1 MKNSKKNVSALTKLV
16 FKNLVIFSALL
27 FLTAANKNI
36 SAGTP
41 GALKNHPFLINTISG
56 TVFSGNR
63 SPVSNIFVELQDDF
77 YRSINRVRTD
87 GSGRY
92 SFSGMRSGRYVI
104 KVIASQLGY
113 EAQTVEV
120 EVVNFGSTD
129 PSGRSITSN
138 DNVQQDIYLRARKIS
153 SNVEQVTGVVFTQEI
168 PENAQ
173 LKYEKA
179 ISLIE
184 EKNEA
189 EGLKFLQ
196 QAVDTFPNYF
206 LALNRLGYEYFT
218 QENFTKASE
227 NLARAADV
235 NPSEPTIYLLSY
247 SLYLG
252 KNYDLAA
259 KVLNSAVKLHNS
271 SRLYTLLG
279 GSLRLTK
286 KVGEAEEALKKAQSL
301 DEKYPEAHWQLALLY
316 GNNLN
321 KFGEAAKELEQFLKL
336 QPGSKDVEKIKKL
349 IQMFK
354 EKEKNKKI

>member
-1 MKNSKKNVSALTKLV
+1 MKFV
-16 FKNLVIFSALL
+16 FKNVVIFLVLL
-27 FLTAANKNI
+27 FPIASSIVVNGK
-36 SAGTP
+36 TP
-41 GALKNHPFLINTISG
+41 KTPENSSVLINTISG
-56 TVFSGNR
+56 TVFNEQR
-63 SPVSNIFVELQDDF
+63 IPISNIFVELQDDF
-77 YRSINRVRTD
+77 YRSINRAQTT

-92 SFSGMRSGRYVI
+92 TFSGMRSGRYVI
-104 KVIASQLGY
+104 RVIASQLGY
-113 EAQTVEV
+113 EPQTVEV

-138 DNVQQDIYLRARKIS
+138 DNVYQDIYLRTRKNS
-153 SNVEQVTGVVFTQEI
+153 PGVQQVTGVIFAQEV
-168 PENAQ
+168 PPNAQ
-173 LKYEKA
+173 LNYEKA
-179 ISLIE
+179 VSLLE
-184 EKNEA
+184 QKNEV
-189 EGLKFLQ
+189 EGIKLLQ

-206 LALNRLGYEYFT
+206 LALNRLGYEYFK

-235 NPSEPTIYLLSY
+235 NSIEPTIYLLSY

-252 KNYDLAA
+252 KNYVVAA
-259 KVLNSAVKLHNS
+259 KVSNSAVKIHNSS
-271 SRLYTLLG
+271 SRLYTILG

-286 KVGEAEEALKKAQSL
+286 NFGKAEDALKKAQTL

-349 IQMFK
+349 IQQFK
-354 EKEKNKKI
+354 EKEKK

>member
-16 FKNLVIFSALL
+16 FKNSVIFLALL

-36 SAGTP
+36 SARTP
-41 GALKNHPFLINTISG
+41 GALKNPPFLINTISG

-77 YRSINRVRTD
+77 YRSINRVRTN

-138 DNVQQDIYLRARKIS
+138 DNVQQDIYLRARKSS

-168 PENAQ
+168 PESAQ

-179 ISLIE
+179 ISFIE
-184 EKNEA
+184 KKNEA

-206 LALNRLGYEYFT
+206 LALNRLGYEYFK

-227 NLARAADV
+227 NLAKAADV

-286 KVGEAEEALKKAQSL
+286 KVREAEEALKKAQSL

-336 QPGSKDVEKIKKL
+336 QPESKDVEKIKKL

-354 EKEKNKKI
+354 EKEKEKK